1 MKHKLKPSAT
11 KRLTLNCNILLSAS
25 AFSFCFQLLL
35 SASAFSFCFQLLL
48 SASAFSFCFQLLLSA
63 SAFKCNMCLY
73 TKAGEYV
80 AVRITGWGPQWMIY
94 LATS

>member
-11 KRLTLNCNILLSAS
+11 KRLTLNCNI
-25 AFSFCFQLLL
+25 LL